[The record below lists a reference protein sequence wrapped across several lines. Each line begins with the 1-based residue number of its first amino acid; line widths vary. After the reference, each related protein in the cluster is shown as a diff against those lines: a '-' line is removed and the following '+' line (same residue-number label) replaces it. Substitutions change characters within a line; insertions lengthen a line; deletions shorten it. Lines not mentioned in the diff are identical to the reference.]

1 VSSPGQ
7 PSGPRDDDDD
17 EPFTIDTSVATPARV
32 LDYLAGGDSN
42 FESDRRLADS
52 LGDTLPGGVDTARA
66 AVRALSSFVT
76 RAVRHLALEEGI
88 GQFLNI
94 GSAIPTARKIHEV
107 AQQAAPSSRFVYVGD
122 DPVVL
127 AHAHSLRDSAPGGA
141 SAYVH
146 GDVRDPEEIV
156 RQAAE
161 TLDLTRPVAVMLVT
175 TLNFVPDADDP
186 AGIVG
191 RLLRDLPPGSC
202 LTIAHASHD
211 FGAEGMIETAER
223 LDEALSQT
231 YVLRSRAEITRF
243 FDGLDLVEPGL
254 VQIDRWRPDSDRPVV
269 PAGRPTPIYVAV
281 GCTP

>member
-7 PSGPRDDDDD
+7 PPGPRDRDDD

-42 FESDRRLADS
+42 FEADRQLADA

-76 RAVRHLALEEGI
+76 RTVRHLAREEGI
-88 GQFLNI
+88 GQFLNV

-107 AQQAAPSSRFVYVGD
+107 AQQAAPGSRFVYVGD

-127 AHAHSLRDSAPGGA
+127 AHAHSLRGSAPDGA

-146 GDVRDPEEIV
+146 GDVRDPEAIV
-156 RQAAE
+156 HHAAE
-161 TLDLTRPVAVMLVT
+161 TLDLARPVAVMLVT
-175 TLNFVPDADDP
+175 TLNFVTDADDP
-186 AGIVG
+186 AGIVD
-191 RLLRDLPPGSC
+191 RLMRDLPPGSC

-223 LDEALSQT
+223 LDKALSQT
-231 YVLRSRAEITRF
+231 YVLRSRAEIARF
-243 FDGLDLVEPGL
+243 FDGLDIIEPGL
-254 VQIDRWRPDSDRPVV
+254 VQIDGWRPGGDRPLA
-269 PAGRPTPIYVAV
+269 PAGRPTPVYVAV
-281 GCTP
+281 GRKP